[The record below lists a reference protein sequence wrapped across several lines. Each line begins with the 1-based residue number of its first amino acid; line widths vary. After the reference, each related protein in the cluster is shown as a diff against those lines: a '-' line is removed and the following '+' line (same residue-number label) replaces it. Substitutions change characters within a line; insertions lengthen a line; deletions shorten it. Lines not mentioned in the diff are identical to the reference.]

1 MAGKSA
7 LASYWNGSAW
17 VDIVH
22 PGTSNSA
29 IIGLTFSDVMGTP
42 TIAVLRIQNKAATAG
57 GTGAFSTTFTDFM
70 KIRIKDNESQ
80 LIYFYG
86 VVYSLTESYDA
97 TWGMVLD
104 LQCRDYLTELK
115 DNSTGG
121 YAGFKVDASVALAT
135 YVTNFAKSNI
145 DEDTNLYNT
154 AIGGR
159 SAIIKSL
166 IKATTTN
173 LTFDPA
179 DARFVESVAP
189 FEQDENYELGRKNK
203 KSVLQHILSLGA
215 TDPHNTTANE
225 QLFGYDFYADPN
237 FTLTTAAHEPTAFF
251 NYFKKGTRPSTDPET
266 YGLKVELPDKTFAPT
281 GLAVGRTFP
290 MQDWEFDRP
299 KGEILTDA
307 VVTYKFLD
315 DSSEDGSTAIG
326 SKTTLFEVLQIKT
339 VANLG
344 TSGSQVPRW
353 KGLPIASGYKDFN
366 EDDGVVFPE
375 WLQVEID
382 STWTTV
388 ARMQYISK
396 LSGITNA
403 APAYVLISDVDESI
417 AAAYFNENV
426 VWRAKDNTS
435 TTFTIKSRPRNLYG
449 VKRSLNMTVG
459 ESVKPNTVRQTIAS
473 ALLRNSVQVIRGEFG
488 TIKRPE
494 VYFDDSPASLT
505 GTTTQVLNLSGSTN
519 PLNYGF
525 HVGMPVVKLVSGSIP
540 NTGVVY
546 GYASAVTATEVTVTW
561 NTGSGVST
569 SDTLRYFVPV
579 RAGDIIYVKNTKV
592 NIPGTKFLVT
602 KVVYS
607 EQIGVSNTF
616 YTVVGAETNT
626 EGGYATKNFQAEV
639 GDALAQ
645 VPNLPPTKPNTG
657 NIGESQTSCVF
668 TSTTTNQVN
677 WDEGNLIIGTRTY
690 AIDAGTTASTMIASG
705 DGNTSQS
712 GTTLTAAT
720 DYYIYY
726 PGTGTALKTVKKSNY
741 KNVVGAEPD
750 PIVIGWCKAGSI
762 EAEFSVWVQEFTI
775 AQKGDAAKKLTKH
788 SVTSGLAIKGIQG
801 WTTNTVFTATGTP
814 GDYNKIKF
822 GSKAD
827 ILSASAVSF
836 SDDEAVEDVLT
847 SRSVTWGNGNSSSQ
861 SGVGVITLVAGTNYF
876 YKTVGANATAN
887 QTLQVTATYSDASSD
902 DKILMAIVV
911 VASSDD
917 GSDSPSIFPFGGNEA
932 TISAGVISA
941 GAILAGSIQAGVI
954 TTKISSDMTGVTMT
968 PTGLIY
974 SGSKAY
980 EDDNTGFILDGG
992 TSNGRF
998 QIGPNNGNN
1007 LKWTGSALNMVG
1019 SITGAS
1025 SIVLGEG
1032 SGDIGK
1038 VLLKDEAAVSTLQ
1051 LRAFSNYAY
1060 INVFNRPLYILNNYS
1075 NTTRDNGWIDKW
1087 AAIAPGIADN
1097 YLGIPAGVL
1106 DHGHG
1111 WAALVLQRLDAAASL
1126 PDNLGT
1132 VAITVPTPAEHAV
1145 RFASDPAVS
1154 GGTTWDSQIKIV
1166 MPVGASFDFNTGTSG
1181 QSLVTNGSGTLSW
1194 ASTMGVHDM
1203 WIPAE
1208 VMSATVTDGCGNIQQ
1223 AEISA
1228 LQPIIR
1234 FMSFP
1239 NTDCHAQF
1247 SVAFPKGWNG
1257 GTITYRVYWT
1267 SIATDTDVVRWGL
1280 MATSMSDNVAMG
1292 SAFGTAVMVDD
1303 AAQSAANELY
1313 VSATSSALTINGSP
1327 AAGDLCFFDIF
1338 REGTHANDTLIE
1350 AARFLGIVISYTTDA
1365 RTDD

>member
-1 MAGKSA
+1 MAGKNA
-7 LASYWNGSAW
+7 LASYWSGSAW

-29 IIGLTFSDVMGTP
+29 IIGLDFSDVMGTP
-42 TIAVLRIQNKAATAG
+42 TIAVLRIQNKSATAS

-115 DNSTGG
+115 DNATGG

-237 FTLTTAAHEPTAFF
+237 FTLTTAAHEPAAFF

-266 YGLKVELPDKTFAPT
+266 YGLQVHLPDKNFAPT
-281 GLAVGRTFP
+281 GLEVGRTFH

-307 VVTYKFLD
+307 VVTYKFVD
-315 DSSEDGSTAIG
+315 DSSADGSTAIG
-326 SKTTLFEVLQIKT
+326 SKITNFEVLQIKT

-375 WLQVEID
+375 WLQVEIS

-449 VKRSLNMTVG
+449 VKRSLTMTVG

-473 ALLRNSVQVIRGEFG
+473 ALLRNSVQVIRGEFA
-488 TIKRPE
+488 TMKRPE

-546 GYASAVTATEVTVTW
+546 GYASAVTTTEVTVTW

-579 RAGDIIYVKNTKV
+579 RAGDIIHVKNTKV

-616 YTVVGAETNT
+616 YTVVGAETNN
-626 EGGYATKNFQAEV
+626 EGGYATKNFQASVIET
-639 GDALAQ
+639 LAQ
-645 VPNLPPTKPNTG
+645 APNLPPTKPNSG
-657 NIGESQTSCVF
+657 NIGESQTSCEF

-677 WDEGNLIIGTRTY
+677 WAVGNLIIGTRTY
-690 AIDAGTTASTMIASG
+690 AIDEGTTASTMISSG

-726 PGTGTALKTVKKSNY
+726 PGTGTALKTVKKANY
-741 KNVVGAEPD
+741 RVVVGAEPD
-750 PIVIGWCKAGSI
+750 PIVIGWCKAGSV
-762 EAEFSVWVQEFTI
+762 EAEFSVWVQEFTM

-788 SVTSGLAIKGIQG
+788 SLTSTLAKKGMLG
-801 WTTNTVFTATGTP
+801 WTTNTVFSATTTA
-814 GDYNKIKF
+814 GDYNKIRF
-822 GSKAD
+822 GLKGT
-827 ILSASAVSF
+827 IVNNSAVSF
-836 SDDEAVEDVLT
+836 SDDETAEDVL
-847 SRSVTWGNGNSSSQ
+847 SSGNVTWGNGNSSSE
-861 SGVGVITLVAGTNYF
+861 SGGKITLVAGVNYF
-876 YKTVGANATAN
+876 FKTVGANITAN
-887 QTLQVTATYSDASSD
+887 QTLQVTGTYSGASSD
-902 DKILMAIVV
+902 DKILMALVL

-917 GSDSPSIFPFGGNEA
+917 GSDSPSIFPFNGSEA
-932 TISAGVISA
+932 TISAGAISA
-941 GAILAGSIQAGVI
+941 GAIVAGNIQAGTI
-954 TTKISSDMTGVTMT
+954 TADEIAAGQIVAKISSDMTGVTMT
-968 PTGLIY
+968 SSGDIY
-974 SGSKAY
+974 STYNGQPKSAFADDDVGYFLGFDASSPVKPVFNIGDATKY
-980 EDDNTGFILDGG
+980 FKWDGTNVLISGNIEGVSSIILGDDNDNATTTGKILWKDNTGNLALRLRGHAASNQIYSYANASGEGRIFWMWNNATDAIASTDDTPWAASKNAYAPGLGNGKTYLGTIHDSGSSPNTYGNGWKALVLGACAPDSTTPHNGTLVLRAHSTTGKGGDGDPATGQYVFTFPISIPG
-992 TSNGRF
+992 TAGYQLASDTA
-998 QIGPNNGNN
+998 GNTS
-1007 LKWTGSALNMVG
+1007 WTA
-1019 SITGAS
+1019 AS
-1025 SIVLGEG
+1025 SSLRYKENIRPLEIDSSKIYKLDPKSFNLIEG
-1032 SGDIGK
+1032 H
-1038 VLLKDEAAVSTLQ
+1038 VSTLVNAKFGYIAEEVDKILPEVVNYDKEDRPDSLNYQ
-1051 LRAFSNYAY
+1051 LLTVFLIEELRKLRAR
-1060 INVFNRPLYILNNYS
+1060 IE
-1075 NTTRDNGWIDKW
+1075 
-1087 AAIAPGIADN
+1087 
-1097 YLGIPAGVL
+1097 VL
-1106 DHGHG
+1106 
-1111 WAALVLQRLDAAASL
+1111 
-1126 PDNLGT
+1126 
-1132 VAITVPTPAEHAV
+1132 E
-1145 RFASDPAVS
+1145 
-1154 GGTTWDSQIKIV
+1154 
-1166 MPVGASFDFNTGTSG
+1166 GA
-1181 QSLVTNGSGTLSW
+1181 
-1194 ASTMGVHDM
+1194 
-1203 WIPAE
+1203 
-1208 VMSATVTDGCGNIQQ
+1208 
-1223 AEISA
+1223 
-1228 LQPIIR
+1228 
-1234 FMSFP
+1234 
-1239 NTDCHAQF
+1239 
-1247 SVAFPKGWNG
+1247 
-1257 GTITYRVYWT
+1257 
-1267 SIATDTDVVRWGL
+1267 
-1280 MATSMSDNVAMG
+1280 
-1292 SAFGTAVMVDD
+1292 
-1303 AAQSAANELY
+1303 
-1313 VSATSSALTINGSP
+1313 
-1327 AAGDLCFFDIF
+1327 
-1338 REGTHANDTLIE
+1338 
-1350 AARFLGIVISYTTDA
+1350 
-1365 RTDD
+1365 